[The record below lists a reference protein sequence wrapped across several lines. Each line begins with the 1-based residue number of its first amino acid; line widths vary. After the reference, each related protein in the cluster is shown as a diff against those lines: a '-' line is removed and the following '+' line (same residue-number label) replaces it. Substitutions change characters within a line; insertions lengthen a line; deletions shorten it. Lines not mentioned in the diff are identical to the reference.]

1 MRLRSGEHGRSGR
14 RTISEEND
22 MPMQVSTAAPA
33 RALAGIALCACAAVA
48 LGQPYPR
55 KPIRLFAPF
64 PPGGGTDILSRLLAV
79 PLAQSFGQPV
89 IVDNR
94 PGAGGAVGAETA
106 ARAEPDGHT
115 LTLVSASYCATAAYQ
130 KTPYDPVDGIQPIIL
145 LGTTGLLMTVHPS
158 VPAANVKE
166 LLGHARANP
175 GRLNYAS
182 VGIGSVGHLG
192 AELFKQMAKVDLV
205 HVPYK
210 GGGPALSAVIAGE
223 SQLTVVSAVP
233 TLAHLRAGRL
243 KPLGITTQRRSP
255 LLPEVATI
263 AETVPGYEVTH
274 WYGIWGPK
282 GLRPAIVERWNKE
295 VAKVMTGEEMRKQMQ
310 GEGLEL
316 AAGPP
321 EQLHQYIRKDVE
333 KWRKVIRDG
342 NIGRE
347 G

>member
-1 MRLRSGEHGRSGR
+1 
-14 RTISEEND
+14 
-22 MPMQVSTAAPA
+22 MPAKPFVLGNTGKWLGLTLSICCPV
-33 RALAGIALCACAAVA
+33 AVA
-48 LGQPYPR
+48 QQYPT
-55 KPIRLFAPF
+55 KPIRMVAPF

-79 PLAQSFGQPV
+79 PLSQSFGQPI

-94 PGAGGAVGAETA
+94 PGAGGAVGAEIT

-115 LTLVSASYCATAAYQ
+115 LILVSASYCATAAYQ
-130 KTPYDPVDGIQPIIL
+130 KTAYDPVAGIQPIIL
-145 LGTTGLLMTVHPS
+145 LGTVGLLMTVHPS
-158 VPAANVKE
+158 VPAGNVKE
-166 LLGHARANP
+166 LIAHARANP

-210 GGGPALSAVIAGE
+210 GGGPALNAVIAGE

-243 KPLGITTQRRSP
+243 KPLGITTPKRSP
-255 LLPEVATI
+255 LLPEVAAI

-282 GLRPAIVERWNKE
+282 GLRTAIVDRWNRE
-295 VAKVMTGEEMRKQMQ
+295 VAKVMASEEMKRQMQ

-321 EQLHQYIRKDVE
+321 EQLQEYIRKDVD
-333 KWRKVIRDG
+333 KWRKVIKDG
-342 NIGRE
+342 NIKRE
-347 G
+347 N

>member
-1 MRLRSGEHGRSGR
+1 MR
-14 RTISEEND
+14 
-22 MPMQVSTAAPA
+22 M
-33 RALAGIALCACAAVA
+33 RALRVAAAGSAVIAAFSMASAGA
-48 LGQPYPR
+48 LAQAYPT
-55 KPIRLFAPF
+55 KPIRMIAPF

-79 PLAQSFGQPV
+79 PLAQTFGQPV

-158 VPAANVKE
+158 VPVASVKE
-166 LLGHARANP
+166 LLVHARANP

-182 VGIGSVGHLG
+182 VGIGAVGHLG
-192 AELFKQMAKVDLV
+192 VELFKQMAKVDLT

-210 GGGPALSAVIAGE
+210 GGGPALNAVIAGE

-243 KPLGITTQRRSP
+243 KPLGITTPKRSSI
-255 LLPEVATI
+255 LPDVPTI

-295 VAKVMTGEEMRKQMQ
+295 VAKVMTTEEMKRQMQ

-333 KWRKVIRDG
+333 KWRKVIKDG
-342 NIGRE
+342 NIKRE
-347 G
+347 S

>member
-1 MRLRSGEHGRSGR
+1 
-14 RTISEEND
+14 
-22 MPMQVSTAAPA
+22 MPMRSSSA
-33 RALAGIALCACAAVA
+33 ALAARLAAAVLCICGSVA
-48 LGQPYPR
+48 IAQPYPT
-55 KPIRLFAPF
+55 KPIRMIAPF
-64 PPGGGTDILSRLLAV
+64 PPGGGTDLLSRLLAV
-79 PLAQSFGQPV
+79 PLAQTFGQPV

-106 ARAEPDGHT
+106 ARADPDGHT

-130 KTPYDPVDGIQPIIL
+130 NTPYDPIDGIQPIIL

-158 VPAANVKE
+158 VPVASVKE
-166 LLGHARANP
+166 LLVHARANP

-182 VGIGSVGHLG
+182 VGIGAVGHLG
-192 AELFKQMAKVDLV
+192 VELFKQMAKVDLI

-210 GGGPALSAVIAGE
+210 GGGPALNAVIAGE
-223 SQLTVVSAVP
+223 TQLTVVSAVP

-243 KPLGITTQRRSP
+243 KPLGITTQKRSP
-255 LLPEVATI
+255 LLPDVAAV

-295 VAKVMTGEEMRKQMQ
+295 VAKVLTSDDMKKQMQ

-333 KWRKVIRDG
+333 KWRKVIKDG
-342 NIGRE
+342 NIKRE
-347 G
+347 S